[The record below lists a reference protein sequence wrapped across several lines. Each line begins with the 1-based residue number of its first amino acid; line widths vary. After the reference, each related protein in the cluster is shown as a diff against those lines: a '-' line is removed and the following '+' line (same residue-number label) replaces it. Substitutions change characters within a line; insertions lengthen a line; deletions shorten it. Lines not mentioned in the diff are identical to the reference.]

1 MLRSRKR
8 ILRTVKGWLAVAT
21 LLSIPQSA
29 QATLYVIILDKQEIA
44 IASDGSR
51 TIYTSGQL
59 LPVSKT
65 TEKVTKLGSTLA
77 FMCSGLVDIETATAV
92 IRPSETARTVYV
104 KHAAEG
110 APLFA
115 MSELANE
122 FGKTIVDQLDELSP
136 EGRSQI
142 LALKGQFEGQAP
154 QIFEC
159 MFAGVDADGALK
171 IETVDVYPLDS
182 HAAVLHFAFHSEE
195 AVATESPRLILSG
208 QVVAL
213 QSGFQD
219 PQSPIALL
227 PAFRAWAGAFQTRHM
242 DLARTAEA
250 LLALAIKYPPLG
262 VKQRLG
268 YPIHVYVINPNEGF
282 KKLKTVREGH
292 AASLPD

>member
-1 MLRSRKR
+1 MFG
-8 ILRTVKGWLAVAT
+8 LRTKSSRRSHTLWVLVAF
-21 LLSIPQSA
+21 LLPQPVH
-29 QATLYVIILDKQEIA
+29 ATLYVIVLDKQEIA

-51 TIYTSGQL
+51 TIYTSGEL

-65 TEKVTKLGSTLA
+65 TEKVTKLGSKLG
-77 FMCSGLVDIETATAV
+77 FMCSGLVEIETAAFD
-92 IRPSETARTVYV
+92 IRPSEIARAVYV
-104 KHAAEG
+104 KHAAAG

-115 MSELANE
+115 ISELGNE
-122 FGKTIVDQLDELSP
+122 FGKTIADQLDKLSP

-142 LALKGQFEGQAP
+142 LALKRQFDGQAP

-159 MFAGVDADGALK
+159 IFAGVDLDGVLNV
-171 IETVDVYPLDS
+171 ETVDVYPLDS

-195 AVATESPRLILSG
+195 AVGSESPRLILSG

-242 DLARTAEA
+242 DSARTAEA

-268 YPIHVYVINPNEGF
+268 YPIHVYVINLNEGF
-282 KKLKTVREGH
+282 KKLKTVREGY

>member
-1 MLRSRKR
+1 VFG
-8 ILRTVKGWLAVAT
+8 LRTKSSRRWRALWVLVAF
-21 LLSIPQSA
+21 LLPQPVH
-29 QATLYVIILDKQEIA
+29 ATLYVIVLDKQEIA

-51 TIYTSGQL
+51 TIYTSGEP

-65 TEKVTKLGSTLA
+65 TEKVTKLGPKLA
-77 FMCSGLVDIETATAV
+77 FMCSGLVEIETATV
-92 IRPSETARTVYV
+92 DIRPSEIARTVYV
-104 KHAAEG
+104 KHAAVG

-115 MSELANE
+115 ISELANE
-122 FGKTIVDQLDELSP
+122 FGKAIADQLNELSP

-142 LALKGQFEGQAP
+142 IALKGQFEGQTP

-182 HAAVLHFAFHSEE
+182 HAGVLHFAFHSEE
-195 AVATESPRLILSG
+195 AVGSESPRLILSG
-208 QVVAL
+208 QVVVL

-227 PAFRAWAGAFQTRHM
+227 PAFRAWAEAFQTRHM
-242 DLARTAEA
+242 DSARTAEA
-250 LLALAIKYPPLG
+250 LLALAIKYPPSG

-268 YPIHVYVINPNEGF
+268 YPIHVYVINANEGF
-282 KKLKTVREGH
+282 KKLKTVSEGH

>member
-1 MLRSRKR
+1 MFR
-8 ILRTVKGWLAVAT
+8 LRTKSSRRWHALWVLVAF
-21 LLSIPQSA
+21 LLPQPVH
-29 QATLYVIILDKQEIA
+29 ATLYVIVLDKQEIA

-51 TIYTSGQL
+51 TIYTRGEL

-65 TEKVTKLGSTLA
+65 VEKVTKLGSKLA
-77 FMCSGLVDIETATAV
+77 FMCSGLVEIETATV
-92 IRPSETARTVYV
+92 DIRPSKIARNVYLKHTAV
-104 KHAAEG
+104 A

-115 MSELANE
+115 ISELANE
-122 FGKTIVDQLDELSP
+122 FGKTIADQLDELSP

-142 LALKGQFEGQAP
+142 LALKGRFEGQAP

-182 HAAVLHFAFHSEE
+182 HAAVLQFAFHSEE
-195 AVATESPRLILSG
+195 AVGSESPRLILSG

-213 QSGFQD
+213 QSGFRD

-227 PAFRAWAGAFQTRHM
+227 PAFRAWARAFQTRNM
-242 DLARTAEA
+242 DPARTAEA

-268 YPIHVYVINPNEGF
+268 YPIHVYVINPSQGF
-282 KKLKTVREGH
+282 KKVKTVREGH

>member
-1 MLRSRKR
+1 MLRARKR
-8 ILRTVKGWLAVAT
+8 ILRTLKSWLAVAT
-21 LLSIPQSA
+21 LLSVPQSA

-51 TIYTSGQL
+51 TIYTGGEL

-65 TEKVTKLGSTLA
+65 TEKVTKLGSKLA
-77 FMCSGLVDIETATAV
+77 FMCSGLVEIETATV
-92 IRPSETARTVYV
+92 DIRPSEIARIVYV
-104 KHAAEG
+104 KHAAAG
-110 APLFA
+110 ASLFS

-122 FGKTIVDQLDELSP
+122 FGKTIADQLDELSP

-142 LALKGQFEGQAP
+142 LALKGKFERQAP

-159 MFAGVDADGALK
+159 MFAGVDADDALK
-171 IETVDVYPLDS
+171 IETIDVYPLDN

-195 AVATESPRLILSG
+195 AVGAESPRLILSG

-227 PAFRAWAGAFQTRHM
+227 PAFRAWVGAFRTRRL
-242 DLARTAEA
+242 DSARTAEA

-268 YPIHVYVINPNEGF
+268 YPIHVYIINPTEGF
-282 KKLKTVREGH
+282 KRLKTVREGH